1 MDITTPVA
9 HARGVRPRHPSESAG
24 ATSGP
29 VTLSTG
35 SVRPGEA
42 FAFWQDLICDTFVQL
57 SATPTTDGPFRGRV
71 THSVAGDLELTTVR
85 ASGQRVRRTPRL
97 IARSSE
103 EYVLA
108 SIQLAGRGVVTQDG
122 REARLVPGSMSF
134 YDTTRPY
141 TLHFAD
147 AFEQLVVQVPRRA
160 LPAGTVARAMGVTL
174 GADSSAR
181 LVADF
186 FCGLARRQG
195 TDPAGTAALV
205 PHAMGLLGSALA
217 MATGPPSTTR
227 PVALDRERVVAH
239 LAASYTDPRL
249 DADAVAV
256 ACHLS
261 RRTLFRLFE
270 SEPEGLGAALRRVR
284 VNATQ
289 GLLRDQPR
297 LPLAAVAGR
306 CGFAGEAQFHRAFR
320 TVTGTT
326 PAAYRRAATGR
337 S

>member
-1 MDITTPVA
+1 MDITGPVA
-9 HARGVRPRHPSESAG
+9 HARGVRTRHPSEPAG
-24 ATSGP
+24 AAPGP
-29 VTLSTG
+29 VTVSTE
-35 SVRPGEA
+35 SVRPAEA

-57 SATPTTDGPFRGRV
+57 SAAPTTDSQFRGRI

-108 SIQLAGRGVVTQDG
+108 SIQLAGRGTVAQDG

-160 LPAGTVARAMGVTL
+160 LPAGTVARATGVTL

-186 FCGLARRQG
+186 FRGLARRQG

-205 PHAMGLLGSALA
+205 PHAIGLLGSALA
-217 MATGPPSTTR
+217 LATGPLLPA
-227 PVALDRERVVAH
+227 PPAALDRERVLAH
-239 LAASYTDPRL
+239 LAAAHADPRL
-249 DADAVAV
+249 DADAVAA

-270 SEPEGLGAALRRVR
+270 DESEGLGDALRRVR
-284 VNATQ
+284 VTAAQ
-289 GLLRDQPR
+289 ALLRNEPR

-326 PAAYRRAATGR
+326 PAAYRRAATHR
-337 S
+337 